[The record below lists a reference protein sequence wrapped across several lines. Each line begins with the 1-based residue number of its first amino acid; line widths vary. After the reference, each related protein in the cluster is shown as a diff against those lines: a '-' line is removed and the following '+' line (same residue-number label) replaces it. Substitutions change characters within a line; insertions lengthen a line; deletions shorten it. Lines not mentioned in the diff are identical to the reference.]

1 MSTVYA
7 GARPASPARTRLL
20 DATFPLPPVGLDDV
34 LAHAALD
41 SRTDRKYV
49 MRLDVLPALIAR
61 LGPRFRV
68 LEIDGRRMFGYQSV
82 YFDTPD
88 LLSYRQHLQNNRR
101 RFKVRTRT
109 YVDSGDCVLEV
120 KVQGSRSATVK
131 HRQPHPVAERF
142 HLGGDA
148 CRFVAAHTGDSS
160 VPARLRPVLL
170 TSYHRLTLVDLAGG
184 VRITVDADLVCRSGG
199 RWVEGLRDRLLIET
213 KSTGPQSTLAHV
225 FHDMGLRPTALSK
238 YCLGLAMLADN
249 LRANPW
255 RRTMR
260 RHFSYGP
267 SEPAI
272 ATASDMFGAPSRR

>member
-1 MSTVYA
+1 MYA

-20 DATFPLPPVGLDDV
+20 GATYRRPPVSLDDV

-49 MRLDVLPALIAR
+49 TLLDVLPALVAR

-109 YVDSGDCVLEV
+109 YVDSGDCMLEV
-120 KVQGSRSATVK
+120 KVEGTRAATIK
-131 HRQPHPVAERF
+131 HRRPHPVDERF
-142 HLGGDA
+142 FLDRDA
-148 CRFVAAHTGDSS
+148 CRFVAERTGTPH
-160 VPARLRPVLL
+160 VPALLRPVLL
-170 TSYHRLTLVDLAGG
+170 TSYHRLTLVDLSGG
-184 VRITVDADLVCRSGG
+184 VRITCDTDLLCRSGD

-213 KSTGPQSTLAHV
+213 KSTGSQSALAHV
-225 FHDMGLRPTALSK
+225 FHDIGLRSTALSK
-238 YCLGLAMLADN
+238 YCLGLAMLGDN

-255 RRTMR
+255 QRTMR
-260 RHFSYGP
+260 RHFAGSGQ
-267 SEPAI
+267 
-272 ATASDMFGAPSRR
+272 

>member
-1 MSTVYA
+1 LSTVYA
-7 GARPASPARTRLL
+7 GAWPASAARARLL
-20 DATFPLPPVGLDDV
+20 DATFQLPPVGLDDV
-34 LAHAALD
+34 LAYAALD

-49 MRLDVLPALIAR
+49 MRLDLLPALVAR
-61 LGPRFRV
+61 LGPRFQV

-120 KVQGSRSATVK
+120 KVQGSRSTTVK
-131 HRQPHPVAERF
+131 HRQPHPVDECF

-148 CRFVAAHTGDSS
+148 CRFVAAHTGDRR
-160 VPARLRPVLL
+160 VPALLRPVML
-170 TSYHRLTLVDLAGG
+170 TSYHRLTLVDLSGG
-184 VRITVDADLVCRSGG
+184 VRITCDADLMCRSGD
-199 RWVEGLRDRLLIET
+199 RWIEGLRDRLLIET
-213 KSTGPQSTLAHV
+213 KSTGSQSALAHV
-225 FHDMGLRPTALSK
+225 FHDLGLRATALSK

-255 RRTMR
+255 QRTMR
-260 RHFSYGP
+260 RHF
-267 SEPAI
+267 A
-272 ATASDMFGAPSRR
+272 GAYRSRRE